1 MPPSNLSPFRSGN
14 TLRVLLPAGLFWL
27 SLVGGAA
34 YLLYERSTWAEK
46 YDRHAMEEWVKE
58 LRPFRK
64 NLTEL
69 LEEYLASPTP
79 ERREELQD
87 QLNAM
92 AEPIRTFPGMLPLFP
107 ELYRIQIRF
116 PQGDHADIGWVSP
129 VPLPHSPGA
138 NQEIG
143 SEVLLQVK
151 DSVHENVVVAEVRCD
166 YRLHAYSRAELVE
179 RRRQR
184 MVLGIGIVVLAG
196 ITLAAT
202 SVWLFVRRERLR
214 EISQLEAAR
223 ALESAKNAALAE
235 QLRAEQAKS
244 DQEELER
251 QLLEEKL
258 KVAEQETRASEAEKT
273 SLQMRSELFAGIG
286 IMAGSYAH
294 NIKNLLVRPN
304 DLLTRC
310 LEVDGIPSEQTVMLE
325 EVRST
330 LGTVTERLQQILKTV
345 RRDPSRSEMTHFDLA
360 ALIRDTEQTW
370 SAMGREKWKLAFQME
385 LPAGPVWIRGDHSH
399 LQQAI
404 ENLLFNARDAGFEMR
419 NHVRDAARAVT
430 EPVRRKQAL
439 IDAAS
444 WRGQVS
450 MRLFREANQ
459 AVLEIRD
466 NGIGM
471 TPEVREQCIQTHFST
486 KRDNAIFEGFTAG
499 MGLGLSFVVVVLEH
513 HRATME
519 IESEPFKG
527 ALFRIRFPLDEEPGT

>member
-1 MPPSNLSPFRSGN
+1 MSNDVSPLRSGSA
-14 TLRVLLPAGLFWL
+14 LRVLLPAGLFWL

-69 LEEYLASPTP
+69 IEEFLANPTQ
-79 ERREELQD
+79 EKRNEIED
-87 QLNAM
+87 QLRSM
-92 AEPIRTFPGMLPLFP
+92 AEPVRTYPGMLPLFP

-116 PQGDHADIGWVSP
+116 PQGDHSDISWVSP
-129 VPLPHSPGA
+129 VPLPQSQGA
-138 NQEIG
+138 KLEIG
-143 SEVLLQVK
+143 SEVLLQIK
-151 DSVHENVVVAEVRCD
+151 HGAGEGVVAAEVRCD
-166 YRLHAYSRAELVE
+166 YRLHAYSRVELIE

-184 MVLGIGIVVLAG
+184 MVLGIGIVVLLG
-196 ITLAAT
+196 ITLAAL
-202 SVWLFVRRERLR
+202 SVWLFLRRERLR
-214 EISQLEAAR
+214 QISQLEAAR
-223 ALESAKNAALAE
+223 ALEAAKNDVLAE

-310 LEVDGIPSEQTVMLE
+310 LEVNGLPAEQTVMIE

-345 RRDPSRSEMTHFDLA
+345 RRDPSRSEMTHLNLS
-360 ALIRDTEQTW
+360 ALLQDTEHTW
-370 SAMGREKWKLAFQME
+370 SLMGREKWKLNFHLE
-385 LPAGPVWIRGDHSH
+385 LPAEPVWIRGDHSH

-404 ENLLFNARDAGFEMR
+404 ENLLFNARDASFEMR
-419 NHVRDAARAVT
+419 NHVRDTARAAT
-430 EPVRRKQAL
+430 DPARRKHSL
-439 IDAAS
+439 IEAAA
-444 WRGQVS
+444 WRGQVTL
-450 MRLFREANQ
+450 RLYRDASQ
-459 AVLEIRD
+459 AVLEVRD

-471 TPEVREQCIQTHFST
+471 TPEVREQCMQTHFST
-486 KRDNAIFEGFTAG
+486 KRDNAIFEGFSAG

-513 HRATME
+513 HQATME
-519 IESEPFKG
+519 IESEPLKG
-527 ALFRIRFPLDEEPGT
+527 ALFRIRFPLEES